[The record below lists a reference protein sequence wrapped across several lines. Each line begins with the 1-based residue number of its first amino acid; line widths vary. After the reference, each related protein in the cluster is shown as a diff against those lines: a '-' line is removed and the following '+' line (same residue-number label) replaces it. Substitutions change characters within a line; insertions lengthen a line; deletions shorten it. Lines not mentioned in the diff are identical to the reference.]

1 MMLKV
6 NPVLFLQADVSN
18 EYMRQHKLT
27 PREFV
32 ALDRKYNILHFLEI
46 GYEPFH
52 LTGTQG
58 VVEEVDDY
66 IRRRDSA
73 SALRA
78 TESAPPQGAP

>member
-1 MMLKV
+1 MMKV

-18 EYMRQHKLT
+18 EYMRQHNLT
-27 PREFV
+27 PQEFIE
-32 ALDRKYNILHFLEI
+32 LDKRYNILHFIEI

-66 IRRRDSA
+66 IRRR
-73 SALRA
+73 
-78 TESAPPQGAP
+78 ESANAL